1 MFKDQRPGAFA
12 PDSEKSAFNAKVLAY
27 SKLVSGAVAAYAG
40 GNAQTAITTSE
51 VAVANNFL
59 TYNRQ
64 SSRASQWGSFKR
76 ELDSC
81 KVTAGCDVSGVYNRW
96 TAISNEQ
103 QGQAMASMDALFAAN
118 PSEASTAGQWF
129 GKAVSSM
136 YMDPRDV
143 CSTSDTRCYSFVQ
156 SQQNQARAVYA
167 TGLSS
172 AYANDLIDGGGRLRS
187 SLLEAP
193 TGVSKTLGVKGEV
206 IPVAGTK
213 VVAQYGPL
221 NAGPLPSDV
230 AYTFRSGAYAEVLT
244 QQPTILYRVYG
255 GSANEMGKYWT
266 TKTPAGP
273 VQSIIDSA
281 LNPRWGNTATN
292 VVKIEVPAGVK
303 FYQGAAAPQGGL
315 VGGGDQVVLPPGFKI
330 DPSWKR

>member
-1 MFKDQRPGAFA
+1 
-12 PDSEKSAFNAKVLAY
+12 
-27 SKLVSGAVAAYAG
+27 
-40 GNAQTAITTSE
+40 
-51 VAVANNFL
+51 
-59 TYNRQ
+59 
-64 SSRASQWGSFKR
+64 
-76 ELDSC
+76 
-81 KVTAGCDVSGVYNRW
+81 
-96 TAISNEQ
+96 
-103 QGQAMASMDALFAAN
+103 MDALFAVN
-118 PSEASTAGQWF
+118 PSEASAAGQWF
-129 GKAVSSM
+129 GKASSSL

-143 CSTSDTRCYSFVQ
+143 CSASDTRCISFVQ
-156 SQQNQARAVYA
+156 NQQNQARAVYMS
-167 TGLSS
+167 GLSL
-172 AYANDLIDGGGRLRS
+172 AYANDLIDGGGRVRS

-221 NAGPLPSDV
+221 SAGPLPSDV

-266 TKTPAGP
+266 TKAPSGP

-281 LNPRWGNTATN
+281 LNPVWGNTATN

-303 FYQGAAAPQGGL
+303 FYQGSAASQGGL
-315 VGGGDQVVLPPGFKI
+315 VGGGDQVVLPPGLKI